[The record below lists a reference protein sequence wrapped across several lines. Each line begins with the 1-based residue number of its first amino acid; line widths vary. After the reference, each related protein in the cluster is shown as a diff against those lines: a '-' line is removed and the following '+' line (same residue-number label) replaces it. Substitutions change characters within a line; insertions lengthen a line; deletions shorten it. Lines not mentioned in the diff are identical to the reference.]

1 MGEPKGGAMKKVIP
15 LLLVIAMTLFA
26 WIFFTPAQAQEPATV
41 EKPTFYRLTP
51 GVYVNGW
58 PRFTITY
65 PKNWV
70 EEKPALQE
78 IFRVSAPDPNQGDRF
93 VVTM

>member
-1 MGEPKGGAMKKVIP
+1 MKKLIVVSMIMVLI
-15 LLLVIAMTLFA
+15 LLMGSSFSPAHAQDIAK
-26 WIFFTPAQAQEPATV
+26 E

-58 PRFTITY
+58 PRFTVTY

-70 EEKPALQE
+70 E
-78 IFRVSAPDPNQGDRF
+78 G
-93 VVTM
+93 